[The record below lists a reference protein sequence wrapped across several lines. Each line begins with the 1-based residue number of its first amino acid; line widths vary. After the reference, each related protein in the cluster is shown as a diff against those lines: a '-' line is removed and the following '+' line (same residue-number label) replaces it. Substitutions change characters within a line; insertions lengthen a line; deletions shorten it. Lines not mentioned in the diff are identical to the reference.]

1 MKNIIQLSQQKRTF
15 FCHQPNDEMLS
26 FSDRNA
32 FNTSIDSEANST
44 QIPSRLRVTNQIA
57 QRLKVVAP
65 VFPAVALVENSIAF
79 NVCYECSEPLGNKG
93 LVCSNCKEH
102 FHFKCHVKPI
112 SMQKSQFIIRKI
124 TYVGNVHCV
133 NQKQIR
139 KFKKVL

>member
-44 QIPSRLRVTNQIA
+44 QIPRRLRVTHQIA

-79 NVCYECSEPLGNKG
+79 NVCYECSEPLGKKG
-93 LVCSNCKEH
+93 LDCSNCKEH
-102 FHFKCHVKPI
+102 FHFKCHVKP
-112 SMQKSQFIIRKI
+112 K
-124 TYVGNVHCV
+124 YENVTIY
-133 NQKQIR
+133 NQKNNLFWKCSLCKSKTNLKIQIKHR
-139 KFKKVL
+139 